1 MKTNISYSLVSS
13 ADKVFRGAQE
23 KYIDK
28 DEEAA
33 YVQYMRF
40 IELVLLLQKRPDFKK
55 VCKCFIFPHF
65 YHFSKDYLFIC
76 FRTTLDKKIITKD
89 FSKKIYKC
97 LYYFKC

>member
-1 MKTNISYSLVSS
+1 MSINFNSNIKKKIFIYISNKYLSYSLVSS

-55 VCKCFIFPHF
+55 VCICFIFP
-65 YHFSKDYLFIC
+65 
-76 FRTTLDKKIITKD
+76 
-89 FSKKIYKC
+89 
-97 LYYFKC
+97 YF